1 MLNECL
7 RLGLEVQ
14 IEKLKFFFFRLCTF
28 YYIQSPSVKFK
39 MSHKQK
45 YC

>member
-14 IEKLKFFFFRLCTF
+14 IEKLNFFFKSCTF